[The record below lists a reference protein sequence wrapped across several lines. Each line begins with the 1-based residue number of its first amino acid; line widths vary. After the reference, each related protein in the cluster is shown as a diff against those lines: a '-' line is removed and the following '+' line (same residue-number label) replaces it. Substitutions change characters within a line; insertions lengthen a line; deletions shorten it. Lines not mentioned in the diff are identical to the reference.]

1 MQNQPRTPREFVE
14 AGMIIL
20 VACRCGH
27 EQHLDPLMVEFT
39 HGESFDLV
47 ADWRELE
54 LSLRCSACGSPR
66 PIITYAQ
73 AAIDPVQATG

>member
-1 MQNQPRTPREFVE
+1 MQQPRTPREFAN

-39 HGESFDLV
+39 HGEHFDLV
-47 ADWRELE
+47 VNWRELE
-54 LSLRCSACGSPR
+54 TTLYCAACGTRS

-73 AAIDPVQATG
+73 SAVAELLRVS